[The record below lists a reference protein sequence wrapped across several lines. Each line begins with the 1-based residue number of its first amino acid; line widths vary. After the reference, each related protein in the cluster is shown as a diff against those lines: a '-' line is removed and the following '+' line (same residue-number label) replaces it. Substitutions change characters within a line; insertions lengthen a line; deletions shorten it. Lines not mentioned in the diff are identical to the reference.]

1 MKRILTLVL
10 ALLLLALGG
19 CAPAEGEE
27 DAATLHIL
35 CTTYPV
41 YLFTTAVVGETEG
54 AEVSLLVSQQV
65 SCLHDYTLTVKDM
78 KAIERADVIVMNGA
92 GLEEFLTDALEQG
105 GAAAVDCSA
114 GLDLL
119 PSLEHEGHEHHD
131 HGEEYDPHCWMDPRL
146 AAQMVDNIAAALSE
160 LDAAHRESYA
170 SSAASAAEELEA
182 LYDRLDEK
190 LYSAAT
196 DYRTAHPELSF
207 WPSPGSGFYGM
218 DYPLITFH
226 NGFQY
231 FASALADVR
240 LVRAIEE
247 EEGSTASAREIREI
261 VSLMEEER
269 IPAIFTE
276 VNGPSATAEAIARE
290 IGCKVYS
297 LDMIMSG
304 EGAGLE
310 PYIEA
315 MERNLETIL
324 EAFG

>member
-1 MKRILTLVL
+1 MKRILAFILG
-10 ALLLLALGG
+10 LLLALGG
-19 CAPAEGEE
+19 CASTEGEE
-27 DAATLHIL
+27 DAALHIL

-41 YLFTTAVVGETEG
+41 YLFTTAVVGETAGVEID
-54 AEVSLLVSQQV
+54 LLVSQQV

-92 GLEEFLTDALEQG
+92 GLEEFLADALEQG

-131 HGEEYDPHCWMDPRL
+131 HGEEYDPHYWMDPRL

-170 SSAASAAEELEA
+170 ANAALAAEELEA
-182 LYDRLDEK
+182 LYTRLDWT
-190 LYSAAT
+190 LYSAAM
-196 DYRTAHPELSF
+196 DYRAAHPTLSF

-226 NGFQY
+226 DGFQY
-231 FASALADVR
+231 FAAALVDVR
-240 LVRAIEE
+240 LVKAIEE
-247 EEGSTASAREIREI
+247 EEGSTASAREIKEI
-261 VSLMEEER
+261 VSLMAEER
-269 IPAIFTE
+269 IPAVFVE
-276 VNGPSATAEAIARE
+276 VNGPSATAEAISRE
-290 IGCKVYS
+290 TGCKVYS

-304 EGAGLE
+304 EGVGLE
-310 PYIEA
+310 PYIDA